1 MIPFYLF
8 ESLLFLI
15 IGLLLVFRSV
25 VIKKL
30 FNFIQQR
37 NLFFIPGIV
46 EIILGLLTLY
56 FRHQTRL
63 LTLVFL
69 VGIILFIDGI
79 FYLIMSDKLSS
90 TVDWILKLEE
100 SNYRLYGLF
109 LIIIAL
115 GLGASAII
123 TV

>member
-90 TVDWILKLEE
+90 TIDWMLKLEE